1 MNNLKLLNK
10 LKNIRNPLRIN
21 KALFLQHLNKELSKP
36 EYDHIIEENKTRY
49 VNWVGKQIDG
59 AKRPTLHL
67 MSQKFANESH
77 IMKIALGFKEKA
89 YE

>member
-1 MNNLKLLNK
+1 
-10 LKNIRNPLRIN
+10 LRI
-21 KALFLQHLNKELSKP
+21 KKSVFLAHLNKELSKP
-36 EYDHIIEENKTRY
+36 EYDHITEENKSRY
-49 VNWVGKQIDG
+49 VEWVGKQIDE

-67 MSQKFANESH
+67 MSQEFANESR